1 MHLAYDDVLG
11 LLVCNT
17 VVKPVQLDE
26 LLLRL
31 DEMLVAALD
40 LLQPRLV
47 VQIEVLGEIFHPRV
61 LRESGPPVH
70 LRPGKVGRAL
80 GVDRLAE
87 DAEVQ
92 FGLHEVI
99 LRRRLVSVH
108 QPVVAQ
114 RGETDC
120 LAAVILH
127 EFVVGI
133 LVVWV
138 DLQTGVVREEYLD
151 VLLVFNGLASYV
163 LKQDFLRLRLVG
175 RITSDELRQMH
186 LINPIDVQIVE
197 QKVECLRLRTESVIQ
212 HINEELQQVFRVH
225 HSCLVLRINLLELTD
240 QLDDSIKLVEGF
252 QVYHG
257 RLSHVCALGSLTHRL
272 SARIFR
278 MSSQK

>member
-17 VVKPVQLDE
+17 VVEPVQLDE

-47 VQIEVLGEIFHPRV
+47 VQIEVLREIFHPGV

-80 GVDRLAE
+80 GVDRLAV

-99 LRRRLVSVH
+99 LRRRLVAVH
-108 QPVVAQ
+108 QAVVAQ

-151 VLLVFNGLASYV
+151 VLLVFDGLASYV

-175 RITSDELRQMH
+175 RVTSDELRQMH

-197 QKVECLRLRTESVIQ
+197 QEVECLRLRTESVIQ
-212 HINEELQQVFRVH
+212 HINKELQ
-225 HSCLVLRINLLELTD
+225 
-240 QLDDSIKLVEGF
+240 
-252 QVYHG
+252 
-257 RLSHVCALGSLTHRL
+257 
-272 SARIFR
+272 
-278 MSSQK
+278 